1 MNAVCPG
8 CRSPLPVLHRTDS
21 GEHVCSCGRTTPYAR
36 GIYRFV
42 GTDEFYEGR
51 FTGTCQ
57 NHRLMDR
64 LTRLVRFVS
73 IDGSEDRMWRRS
85 TRYLH
90 RHYPRGQRLEILDIG
105 AGGGHAFLTSLGPV
119 TGIDVSFESLLKA
132 QSIYDICCQADARH
146 LPFADESF
154 DLVYSSHLL
163 GHIPLQDKQPVV
175 NEIYRVT
182 RRGGFSLHSAECEA
196 DNVVYRKAKQYPALY
211 RKYFEDMY
219 GHYGLEYPSL
229 CMKRFRLAG
238 FAPVY
243 ERPDY
248 CKGVIRPANSYKI
261 FFGDKEIRS
270 KEPLF
275 GLLALASR
283 ALSCCQTLRVVADVV
298 LYPVALVNAIN
309 GPDAVDSVKLL
320 YRKPV

>member
-1 MNAVCPG
+1 MNAVCLD
-8 CRSPLPVLHRTDS
+8 CRSQLPVLHPTDS

-36 GIYRFV
+36 GIYQFV
-42 GTDEFYEGR
+42 GKDEFYEGR

-57 NHRLMDR
+57 NLRLVDR

-73 IDGSEDRMWRRS
+73 IDGSEDRMWR
-85 TRYLH
+85 TGMKH
-90 RHYPRGQRLEILDIG
+90 IKKHYPSGQRLEVLDIG

-132 QSIYDICCQADARH
+132 QWIYDTCCQADARH

-163 GHIPLQDKQPVV
+163 GHIPLRDKRTVV

-196 DNVVYRKAKQYPALY
+196 DNVVYRKAKQHPSLY
-211 RKYFEDMY
+211 RKYFVDMY
-219 GHYGLEYPSL
+219 GHHGLEYPSL
-229 CMKRFRLAG
+229 CMKRFRIAG
-238 FAPVY
+238 FDPVY

-248 CKGVIRPANSYKI
+248 CKGLIRPANSYKV
-261 FFGDKEIRS
+261 FFGETEFRN

-275 GLLALASR
+275 GALALVSR
-283 ALSCCQTLRVVADVV
+283 VLSCCQATRLLADMV
-298 LYPVALVNAIN
+298 LYPISLIN
-309 GPDAVDSVKLL
+309 VLSGPDAVDSVKLL
-320 YRKPV
+320 YRKPA